1 MEERKCLYC
10 RKIFQTDIP
19 EKKYC
24 CRKCSVKYRRNK
36 RNAVKYKM

>member
-19 EKKYC
+19 GKKYC
-24 CRKCSVKYRRNK
+24 CRKRSVKYRRHK